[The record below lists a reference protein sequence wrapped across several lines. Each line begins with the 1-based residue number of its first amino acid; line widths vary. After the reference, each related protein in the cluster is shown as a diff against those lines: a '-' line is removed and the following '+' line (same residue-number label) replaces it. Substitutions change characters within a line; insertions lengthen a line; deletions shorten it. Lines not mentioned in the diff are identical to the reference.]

1 MTAAVK
7 SPLEMFY
14 QWEQETPD
22 KVYLRQP
29 KNLEWREYTWREVAD
44 QVRRIA
50 SFLKSKNY
58 PAGIRI
64 AIWSSSSKD
73 WPIVDLA
80 MSSLSSTPP
89 APPETCPCRIRSSS
103 SWR

>member
-29 KNLEWREYTWREVAD
+29 TNLEWREY
-44 QVRRIA
+44 
-50 SFLKSKNY
+50 S
-58 PAGIRI
+58 
-64 AIWSSSSKD
+64 
-73 WPIVDLA
+73 
-80 MSSLSSTPP
+80 
-89 APPETCPCRIRSSS
+89 
-103 SWR
+103 

>member
-1 MTAAVK
+1 MATAVK

-14 QWEQETPD
+14 HWEQETPD

-29 KNLEWREYTWREVAD
+29 SALQWQEYTWREVAD

-58 PAGIRI
+58 PAESRI
-64 AIWSSSSKD
+64 AIWSSNSKD

-80 MSSLSSTPP
+80 IMLSGHISVPIYP
-89 APPETCPCRIRSSS
+89 G
-103 SWR
+103 

>member
-58 PAGIRI
+58 PAGTRI
-64 AIWSSSSKD
+64 AIWSSNSKD

-80 MSSLSSTPP
+80 IMLSGHISVPIYPGQDT
-89 APPETCPCRIRSSS
+89 
-103 SWR
+103 